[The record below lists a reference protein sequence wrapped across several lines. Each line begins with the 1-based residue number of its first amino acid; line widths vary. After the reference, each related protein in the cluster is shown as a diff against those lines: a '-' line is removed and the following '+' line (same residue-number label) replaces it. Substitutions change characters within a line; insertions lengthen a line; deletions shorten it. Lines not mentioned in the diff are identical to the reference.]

1 MEAIHIAI
9 AFVFGLLAT
18 ALKLPA
24 LVGYLAAGL
33 SLSLLGVQ
41 STPLLEGIAQVG
53 VLLLLFTIGLTLNLG
68 GMVRREVAGV
78 GGLHLLL
85 VIPLLL
91 VVLWLVGVSQ
101 NWVVLL
107 LLAVAL
113 ANPSTVLLGKVLEQ
127 KRELVSFHGRVAVGV
142 SILKDLASLGL
153 LILIGVQNPSP
164 WALLLFLLPLLRW
177 PLGWVLDR
185 SGHSELV
192 LLLGLVLAL
201 GGGEVARIVG
211 IAPELGALFMG
222 AVLAQH
228 PKVMELSRLL
238 WGLRESFLVAFF
250 LKVGLGGLPSLGG
263 FLLGLGFVALLP
275 VTTALLFWLFVR
287 SGLRARTS
295 FLASV
300 SLASYSEFVLV
311 AVAMAMA
318 QGLLAEQWETVFA
331 VAVGLSMTL
340 AAPLN
345 WVSHSIYER
354 LERFLLRFERG
365 LFHPDLEPTRLDGA
379 AWLIVGMGRTGA
391 AAYRYLSQQNQPVL
405 GLDSDPEKIKAQQA
419 KGRRVLYG
427 DAEDYDL
434 WQHLELDGLRGIVL
448 ALPEFEAKLQALRQ
462 IRKRGYTGLIAAT
475 SFHREEDPVLEAAGA
490 SLIFRPFSEAGER
503 LGQLVL
509 EKSQPEP
516 PSLAQEQLARGSPD
530 PDKDPWT

>member
-1 MEAIHIAI
+1 LEALHIAI
-9 AFVFGLLAT
+9 AFVLGLLAS
-18 ALKLPA
+18 ALRLPA

-33 SLSLLGVQ
+33 LLSLLGVQ

-68 GMVRREVAGV
+68 GIFRREVAGV
-78 GGLHLLL
+78 GILHLLL
-85 VIPLLL
+85 VIPLLW
-91 VVLWLVGVSQ
+91 VMLWAIGVSQ

-142 SILKDLASLGL
+142 SVLKDLASLGL
-153 LILIGVQNPSP
+153 LILIGVQSPSP

-177 PLGWVLDR
+177 PIGWILDR

-192 LLLGLVLAL
+192 LLLGLLLAL
-201 GGGEVARIVG
+201 GGGEVALWAG

-228 PKVMELSRLL
+228 PKVGELSRLL
-238 WGLRESFLVAFF
+238 WSLRESFLVAFF
-250 LKVGLGGLPSLGG
+250 LKVGLAGLPSLGG

-275 VTTALLFWLFVR
+275 LTIALLFWLFVR

-295 FLASV
+295 FLASA
-300 SLASYSEFVLV
+300 SLATYSEFVLV
-311 AVAMAMA
+311 AVAMAHG
-318 QGLLAEQWETVFA
+318 QGLLAEQWGTVFA
-331 VAVGLSMTL
+331 VAVGLSMIL

-345 WVSHSIYER
+345 WASHSLYER
-354 LERFLLRFERG
+354 LEGFLQRFEQG
-365 LFHPDLEPTRLDGA
+365 IIHPDLEPTRLDGA
-379 AWLIVGMGRTGA
+379 TWLIVGMGRTGA
-391 AAYRYLSQQNQPVL
+391 AAYRYLSQQGQPIL
-405 GLDSDPEKIKAQQA
+405 GLDSDPEKIKTQQA

-427 DAEDYDL
+427 DAEDYNL
-434 WQHLELDGLRGIVL
+434 WQHLELKGLQGIL
-448 ALPEFEAKLQALRQ
+448 LTLPELEAKLQALRQ

-475 SFHREEDPVLEAAGA
+475 SLHREEDPVLEAAGA

-509 EKSQPEP
+509 EFSAPKS
-516 PSLAQEQLARGSPD
+516 AQAGPD
-530 PDKDPWT
+530 PGKDPWN